1 VPQPEMSAIP
11 CRVAPDDV
19 QAFLFYEA
27 QLLNELR
34 FDDWLE
40 LFSEDA
46 QYWVP
51 ARPDQ
56 QSGEDQ
62 VSLFYDDKELLSLRV
77 KRLGHPLLHSQ
88 DPMTRSVRLLSN
100 ITVAVDSDP
109 DAPLVRSCFVQL
121 DYRQHVHRFFG
132 GTYEHRLR
140 RDAQRWQIAAKT
152 VRLLNC
158 DDHLSNMGI
167 PL

>member
-1 VPQPEMSAIP
+1 MSQPQNGAIP
-11 CRVAPDDV
+11 CRIAPDDV

-40 LFSEDA
+40 LYAEDA
-46 QYWVP
+46 LFWAP
-51 ARPDQ
+51 ARPNQ
-56 QSGEDQ
+56 QSGEEE
-62 VSLFYDDKELLSLRV
+62 VSLIFDDKELLSLRV
-77 KRLGHPLLHSQ
+77 KRLAHPLLHSQ

-100 ITVAVDSDP
+100 ITVATDFDA
-109 DAPLVRSCFVQL
+109 DAPVVRSNFVLL
-121 DYRQHVHRFFG
+121 DYRQRIHRFFG

-140 RDAQRWQIAAKT
+140 RSAGGWQIAAKT

>member
-1 VPQPEMSAIP
+1 MPRPNNGLIP

-27 QLLNELR
+27 QLLNEQR
-34 FDDWLE
+34 FDDWLD
-40 LFSEDA
+40 LFTEDA
-46 QYWVP
+46 QFWVP
-51 ARPDQ
+51 ARSDQ
-56 QSGEDQ
+56 QSGEDE

-100 ITVAVDSDP
+100 MTVAADF
-109 DAPLVRSCFVQL
+109 DAGAPVVRSSFVL
-121 DYRQHVHRFFG
+121 MDYRQHIHRFFG

-140 RDAQRWQIAAKT
+140 RGAGGWQIAAKT

-167 PL
+167 PF